1 MTSRI
6 KLWNLRLYIF
16 TSTMHNFQTEK
27 SRGFLLAKNSEAL
40 AYHPIPPQPYYHKE
54 IIVVPVARI
63 KYVQIMDNYS
73 GKA

>member
-1 MTSRI
+1 
-6 KLWNLRLYIF
+6 
-16 TSTMHNFQTEK
+16 MHNFQTEK

-40 AYHPIPPQPYYHKE
+40 AYPIPPQPYYHKE

-63 KYVQIMDNYS
+63 KYLQIMDNYS